1 MLRKLWLA
9 LKRLLSMFAVGT
21 LLKKVFGTRNERLIR
36 KMLPLVEKIN
46 ALEPDF
52 DRLTDAE
59 LKAKTLEFKG
69 RLANGE
75 TLDDLLPEAF
85 AAARAAA
92 KRTLGLRMFG
102 VQLMGGISLHSSSI
116 AEMVT
121 GEGKTLTAVAPAYL
135 NALTGRGV
143 HIVTVN
149 DYLARR
155 DAQWNA
161 PVYEALGLTVGCIQ
175 ANMHSEQRIKQYE
188 ADITYGMNSE
198 FGFDY
203 LRDNMKSRV
212 DWQCQRDR
220 HFAII
225 DEVDSILIDEARTP
239 LIISGPAEESS
250 EKYYLADRVVRR
262 WAQGRKGVEKADLDD
277 MVAAKA
283 KGPGPEAEEI
293 RLQLE
298 QGYHFVYSEKQHT
311 AYLTESGIV
320 AAQRELGI
328 PDFYAPDVMNENW
341 PHHLEQAVRAH
352 TLYTKEKEYVVKDG
366 EVIIV
371 DEFTGRLMEGR
382 RWSDGLHQAVEA
394 KEGIK
399 IREENQTLATVTIQ
413 NFFRLY
419 DKLAGMTGTALTEA
433 AEFHKIYTLDV
444 LSVPTNRPLKRVSYD
459 DRIYLTEKEKWKSVV
474 DEIVRSHGTG
484 RPVLVGTTSIEANER
499 LSQMLVK
506 RGVQHEVL
514 NAKQHER
521 EAAIIAKAGQL
532 GSVTIATNMAG
543 RGTDILLG
551 DFAYEDLV
559 EHWRTH
565 GLAPKDL
572 RLDDPEH
579 DAKLVAH
586 WTKRFLE
593 DDEKLAK
600 RADGDTDAKKAAL
613 EAYWATHR
621 MMPLPFRRVHAVA
634 QLGGLHIVGTER
646 HEARRI
652 DNQLRGRAGRQ
663 GDPGSSVFY
672 VSLEDALMRKFARDW
687 VKRWLGRLGMGAGEE
702 VTSPMV
708 SRAIERAQ
716 KKVEEHNFDIRKNL
730 LEYDKVN
737 DEQRRAI
744 YERRNAILRGEQ
756 LEETLWEMI
765 DTLLEP
771 LLAEN
776 LPPRRPPDEWTP
788 GEVTLWARRK
798 FGVELD
804 AEELR
809 RSGGVEGAGEIVRK
823 AIESKIEEVKESG
836 EDGFLHSVRRVL
848 LSAFGQERRS
858 MFDRR
863 TQNLSG
869 AELEAVLWEMIDS
882 FLPEVIAKNLPAG
895 RPPEEW
901 TPAEVSL
908 WVKRMC
914 GVDVAAEA
922 LRASGGAEAAREVV
936 HQAFRDRIEQV
947 KGLGEEDFQRTLRY
961 ILLQAFDD
969 KWKEHL
975 RELDALRESVGLR
988 GYAQQDPK
996 VEYRREASQM
1006 FGEMQSHIAEAVT
1019 DIVLKV
1025 RAVTEEMEQASRG
1038 RYRPAALS
1046 KEEVTAFSAP
1056 TADEGAP
1063 QGSSGEKPEPIR
1075 RDAPK
1080 VGRNDP
1086 CPCGSGK
1093 KFKKCCGA
1101 EK

>member
-1 MLRKLWLA
+1 
-9 LKRLLSMFAVGT
+9 MFAVGT
-21 LLKKVFGTRNERLIR
+21 VLKKVFGTRNERLIR
-36 KMLPLVEKIN
+36 KMLPLVERIN
-46 ALEPDF
+46 AFEPDF
-52 DRLTDAE
+52 DGLTDE
-59 LKAKTLEFKG
+59 QLKGKTAEFKG
-69 RLANGE
+69 RLGKGE

-85 AAARAAA
+85 AAVRAAA
-92 KRTLGLRMFG
+92 KRTLGLRLFG
-102 VQLMGGISLHSSSI
+102 VQLMGGIALHTSSI
-116 AEMVT
+116 SEMVT

-161 PVYEALGLTVGCIQ
+161 PVYGALGLTVGCIQ
-175 ANMHSEQRIKQYE
+175 SNMRSDQRIEQYA
-188 ADITYGMNSE
+188 ADITYGTNSE

-212 DWQCQRDR
+212 EFQCQRDR

-239 LIISGPAEESS
+239 LIISGPTEESS

-277 MVAAKA
+277 LVAAKA

-298 QGYHFVYSEKQHT
+298 QDYHFVYSEKQHT
-311 AYLTESGIV
+311 AYLTESGIIS
-320 AAQRELGI
+320 AQRELGI

-352 TLYTKEKEYVVKDG
+352 MLYTKEKEYVVKDG

-394 KEGIK
+394 KEAIK

-419 DKLAGMTGTALTEA
+419 DKLAGMTGTAQTEA
-433 AEFHKIYTLDV
+433 AEFHKIYSLDV
-444 LSVPTNRPLKRVSYD
+444 LSVPTNRPLKRLSYD
-459 DRIYLTEKEKWKSVV
+459 DRIYLTEKEKWRSVV
-474 DEIVRSHGTG
+474 EEIVRSHGTG

-499 LSQMLVK
+499 LSAMLVK

-551 DFAYEDLV
+551 DFAYEDLL
-559 EHWRTH
+559 EHWKRH

-572 RLDDPEH
+572 RGGDPET
-579 DAKLVAH
+579 ASRLVAH
-586 WTKRFLE
+586 WAGHFLK
-593 DDEKLAK
+593 DDPKLAK
-600 RADGDTDAKKAAL
+600 KADGGDDARRAAL
-613 EAYWATHR
+613 EAYWSVHG
-621 MMPLPFRRVHAVA
+621 MMPLPFGPVSTVA
-634 QLGGLHIVGTER
+634 RLGGLHIIGTER

-672 VSLEDALMRKFARDW
+672 VSLEDSLMRKFARDW
-687 VKRWLGRLGMGAGEE
+687 VKRVLGRLGMGDGEE

-708 SRAIERAQ
+708 SRAIEKAQ

-765 DTLLEP
+765 ETLLGP
-771 LLAEN
+771 LLAANMEE
-776 LPPRRPPDEWTP
+776 RRPPDEWTP
-788 GEVTLWARRK
+788 TEVTLWARRK
-798 FGVELD
+798 FGVEID
-804 AEELR
+804 AE
-809 RSGGVEGAGEIVRK
+809 
-823 AIESKIEEVKESG
+823 
-836 EDGFLHSVRRVL
+836 
-848 LSAFGQERRS
+848 
-858 MFDRR
+858 
-863 TQNLSG
+863 T
-869 AELEAVLWEMIDS
+869 
-882 FLPEVIAKNLPAG
+882 
-895 RPPEEW
+895 
-901 TPAEVSL
+901 
-908 WVKRMC
+908 
-914 GVDVAAEA
+914 
-922 LRASGGAEAAREVV
+922 LRASGGVGPAGRLV
-936 HQAFRDRIEQV
+936 RDAITKRIGEV
-947 KGLGEEDFQRTLRY
+947 KGDGGEEDFDRTLRY
-961 ILLQAFDD
+961 VLLQAFDD

-975 RELDALRESVGLR
+975 RELDALREAVGLR

-1006 FGEMQSHIAEAVT
+1006 FHEMQSHIAEAVT
-1019 DIVLKV
+1019 DVALKV
-1025 RAVTEEMEQASRG
+1025 RVTEDMDQAIRG
-1038 RYRPAALS
+1038 RYRPAALT
-1046 KEEVTAFSAP
+1046 KEEVSAFSP
-1056 TADEGAP
+1056 SKADEGAP

-1075 RDAPK
+1075 RDTPK

-1086 CPCGSGK
+1086 CPCGSGRK
-1093 KFKKCCGA
+1093 YKKCHGKEA
-1101 EK
+1101 

>member
-1 MLRKLWLA
+1 MFRKLWSALLA
-9 LKRLLSMFAVGT
+9 LLRKILSMFAVGT

-36 KMLPLVEKIN
+36 KMLPLVERIN
-46 ALEPDF
+46 ALEPEF
-52 DRLTDAE
+52 DGLSDDE
-59 LKAKTLEFKG
+59 LKAKTAEFKA
-69 RLANGE
+69 RLAKGE

-85 AAARAAA
+85 AAVRAAA
-92 KRTLGLRMFG
+92 KRTLGLRLFG
-102 VQLMGGISLHSSSI
+102 VQLMGGISLHTSSI
-116 AEMVT
+116 SEMVT

-161 PVYEALGLTVGCIQ
+161 PVYGALGLTVGCIQ
-175 ANMHSEQRIKQYE
+175 SNMRSEQRIEQYA
-188 ADITYGMNSE
+188 ADITYGTNSE

-212 DWQCQRDR
+212 EFQCQRDR
-220 HFAII
+220 QFAII

-262 WAQGRKGVEKADLDD
+262 WAQGKKGVEKADLDD
-277 MVAAKA
+277 LVQAKA

-298 QGYHFVYSEKQHT
+298 QDYHYVYSEKQHT

-328 PDFYAPDVMNENW
+328 PDFYAPEVMNENW

-419 DKLAGMTGTALTEA
+419 DKLAGMTGTAQTEA
-433 AEFHKIYTLDV
+433 AEFHKIYKLDV
-444 LSVPTNRPLKRVSYD
+444 LSVPTNRPLKRFSYD

-474 DEIVRSHGTG
+474 EEIVRSHGTG

-499 LSQMLVK
+499 LSAMLVK
-506 RGVQHEVL
+506 RGLQHEVL

-532 GSVTIATNMAG
+532 GAVTIATNMAG

-551 DFAYEDLV
+551 EFAYEDLV
-559 EHWRTH
+559 EHWKKN

-572 RLDDPEH
+572 RHGDPLLGQ
-579 DAKLVAH
+579 KLVAH
-586 WTKRFLE
+586 WAQHYFA
-593 DDEKLAK
+593 DDPKVAK
-600 RADGDTDAKKAAL
+600 KADGGGDDARKAAL
-613 EAYWATHR
+613 EAHWAVR
-621 MMPLPFRRVHAVA
+621 GMMPLPFGPVSTVA

-687 VKRWLGRLGMGAGEE
+687 VKRMLGRLGMGEGEE

-744 YERRNAILRGEQ
+744 YERRNALLRGEQ
-756 LEETLWEMI
+756 LEETLSEMI
-765 DTLLEP
+765 ETLLGP
-771 LLAEN
+771 LVAQN
-776 LPPRRPPDEWTP
+776 LPERAPTDEWTP
-788 GEVTLWARRK
+788 AEVTLWARRK
-798 FGVELD
+798 FGVEVDTD
-804 AEELR
+804 ALR
-809 RSGGVEGAGEIVRK
+809 KSGGGEAASKLVRDAIAARIEEMKGAGE
-823 AIESKIEEVKESG
+823 
-836 EDGFLHSVRRVL
+836 
-848 LSAFGQERRS
+848 
-858 MFDRR
+858 
-863 TQNLSG
+863 
-869 AELEAVLWEMIDS
+869 
-882 FLPEVIAKNLPAG
+882 
-895 RPPEEW
+895 
-901 TPAEVSL
+901 
-908 WVKRMC
+908 
-914 GVDVAAEA
+914 
-922 LRASGGAEAAREVV
+922 
-936 HQAFRDRIEQV
+936 
-947 KGLGEEDFQRTLRY
+947 EEDFQRTLRY
-961 ILLQAFDD
+961 VLLQAFDD

-975 RELDALRESVGLR
+975 RELDALREAVGLR

-1006 FGEMQSHIAEAVT
+1006 FQEMQVHIAEAVT
-1019 DIVLKV
+1019 DVALKV
-1025 RAVTEEMEQASRG
+1025 RVTEDMDQAIRG

-1046 KEEVTAFSAP
+1046 KEEVTAFSP
-1056 TADEGAP
+1056 PKADEGAP

-1075 RDAPK
+1075 REAPK

-1086 CPCGSGK
+1086 CPCGSGRK
-1093 KFKKCCGA
+1093 YKKCHGKEA
-1101 EK
+1101 

>member
-1 MLRKLWLA
+1 MIGRLVGSLWSTIRA
-9 LKRLLSMFAVGT
+9 LFKRILSMFAVAT
-21 LLKKVFGTRNERLIR
+21 LLRKVFGTRNERLIR
-36 KMLPLVEKIN
+36 RMLPVVEEIN
-46 ALEPDF
+46 ALEPGF
-52 DRLTDAE
+52 DRLSDDA
-59 LKAKTLEFKG
+59 LKAKTAEFRA
-69 RLANGE
+69 RLKDGE

-92 KRTLGLRMFG
+92 KRTLGLRPFD
-102 VQLMGGISLHSSSI
+102 VQLMGGIAMHRSTIS
-116 AEMVT
+116 EMVT

-155 DAQWNA
+155 DAAWNR

-175 ANMHSEQRIKQYE
+175 ANMHSEQRIPQYE
-188 ADITYGMNSE
+188 ADITYGTNSE

-203 LRDNMKSRV
+203 LRDNMKSRLEF
-212 DWQCQRDR
+212 QCQRDR
-220 HFAII
+220 QFAII

-262 WAQGRKGVEKADLDD
+262 WAQGKKGVEKADLDD
-277 MVAAKA
+277 LVSAKA
-283 KGPGPEAEEI
+283 KGPGPEAEEV
-293 RLQLE
+293 RLELE
-298 QGYHFVYSEKQHT
+298 QGYFFVYSEKQHT

-328 PDFYAPDVMNENW
+328 TDFYAPEVMNENW

-352 TLYTKEKEYVVKDG
+352 TLYTREKEYVVKDG

-419 DKLAGMTGTALTEA
+419 DKLAGMTGTAQTEA

-444 LSVPTNRPLKRVSYD
+444 LSVPTNRPLKRFSHD
-459 DRIYLTEKEKWKSVV
+459 DRIYLTEKEKWKAVV
-474 DEIVRSHGTG
+474 EEIVRSHGTG
-484 RPVLVGTTSIEANER
+484 RPVLVGTTSIETNER
-499 LSQMLVK
+499 LSALLVK
-506 RGVQHEVL
+506 RGVPHEVL

-521 EAAIIAKAGQL
+521 EAHIVAKAGQL
-532 GSVTIATNMAG
+532 GAVTIATNMAG

-551 DFAYEDLV
+551 EFAPGELLD
-559 EHWRTH
+559 HWRKH

-572 RLDDPEH
+572 RLEDPGYG
-579 DAKLVAH
+579 DKLAAH
-586 WTKRFLE
+586 WAERFLA
-593 DDEKLAK
+593 DDGKLAAK
-600 RADGDTDAKKAAL
+600 ANGSADARRAAL
-613 EAYWATHR
+613 EAYWATHG
-621 MMPLPFRRVHAVA
+621 MMPLPFAPVSTVA
-634 QLGGLHIVGTER
+634 RLGGLHIVGTER

-672 VSLEDALMRKFARDW
+672 VSLEDTLMRKFARDW
-687 VKRWLGRLGMGAGEE
+687 VKRMLGRLGMGAGEE

-737 DEQRRAI
+737 DEQRRAV
-744 YERRNAILRGEQ
+744 YDRRTAILRGEQ
-756 LEETLWEMI
+756 LEETLLEMI
-765 DTLLEP
+765 DALLHP

-776 LPPRRPPDEWTP
+776 FPPRKAPDEWTP
-788 GEVTLWARRK
+788 GEVAAWVRRK
-798 FGVELD
+798 FALEVD
-804 AEELR
+804 PEELR
-809 RSGGVEGAGEIVRK
+809 RA
-823 AIESKIEEVKESG
+823 
-836 EDGFLHSVRRVL
+836 
-848 LSAFGQERRS
+848 
-858 MFDRR
+858 
-863 TQNLSG
+863 
-869 AELEAVLWEMIDS
+869 
-882 FLPEVIAKNLPAG
+882 
-895 RPPEEW
+895 
-901 TPAEVSL
+901 
-908 WVKRMC
+908 
-914 GVDVAAEA
+914 
-922 LRASGGAEAAREVV
+922 GGAEAAGEVV
-936 HQAFRDRIEQV
+936 RKAIVARIDEM
-947 KGLGEEDFQRTLRY
+947 KAESEEDLARTLRY
-961 ILLQAFDD
+961 VLLQAFDD

-975 RELDALRESVGLR
+975 RELDALRQSIGLR

-1006 FGEMQSHIAEAVT
+1006 FHEMQSRIAEAVT
-1019 DIVLKV
+1019 DIALKV
-1025 RAVTEEMEQASRG
+1025 RVTEELDAHLRG
-1038 RYRPAALS
+1038 RYRPSALT
-1046 KEEVTAFSAP
+1046 KEEVTAFSP
-1056 TADEGAP
+1056 PPADDSTP
-1063 QGSSGEKPEPIR
+1063 QGSAPEKPEPIR
-1075 RDAPK
+1075 RDEPK

-1093 KFKKCCGA
+1093 KYKKCCGKA
-1101 EK
+1101 AG

>member
-1 MLRKLWLA
+1 MA
-9 LKRLLSMFAVGT
+9 SFGDY
-21 LLKKVFGTRNERLIR
+21 LKKIFGTRNDRLIR
-36 KMLPLVEKIN
+36 KMLPLVSRID
-46 ALEPDF
+46 ALEPEF
-52 DRLTDAE
+52 DALTDAQ
-59 LKAKTLEFKG
+59 LKEKTAEFKG

-85 AAARAAA
+85 AAVRAAA
-92 KRTLGLRMFG
+92 KRTLGLRLFG
-102 VQLMGGISLHSSSI
+102 VQLMGGIALHSSSI

-121 GEGKTLTAVAPAYL
+121 GEGKTLTSVAPAYL

-161 PVYEALGLTVGCIQ
+161 PVYDALGLTVGCIQ
-175 ANMHSEQRIKQYE
+175 SNMHSEQRIVQYG
-188 ADITYGMNSE
+188 ADITYGTNSE

-203 LRDNMKSRV
+203 LRDNMKSRIEL
-212 DWQCQRDR
+212 QAQRDR

-262 WAQGRKGVEKADLDD
+262 WSQGKKGIEKADLDD
-277 MVAAKA
+277 LVTAKA
-283 KGPGPEAEEI
+283 KGVGPEAEEV

-298 QGYHFVYSEKQHT
+298 LDYYFVYSEKQHT
-311 AYLTESGIV
+311 AYLTESGII
-320 AAQRELGI
+320 AAQRDLGI
-328 PDFYAPDVMNENW
+328 PDFYAPEVMNENW

-352 TLYTKEKEYVVKDG
+352 MLYTKEKEYVVKEG

-382 RWSDGLHQAVEA
+382 RWSDGLHQAIEA

-419 DKLAGMTGTALTEA
+419 DKLAGMTGTAQTEA
-433 AEFHKIYTLDV
+433 AEFHKIYKLDV
-444 LSVPTNRPLKRVSYD
+444 LSVPTNRPLRRVSHD
-459 DRIYLTEKEKWKSVV
+459 DRIYLTEKEKWRSVV
-474 DEIVRSHGTG
+474 EEIARSHATG
-484 RPVLVGTTSIEANER
+484 RPVLVGTTSIETNER
-499 LSQMLVK
+499 LSNMLVK

-514 NAKQHER
+514 NAKHHER
-521 EAAIIAKAGQL
+521 EAAIIAKAGQV
-532 GSVTIATNMAG
+532 GAVTIATNMAG

-551 DFAYEDLV
+551 DVVWAELL
-559 EHWRTH
+559 EHWRKH

-572 RLDDPEH
+572 RDSDPETET
-579 DAKLVAH
+579 KLVRH
-586 WTKRFLE
+586 WVKHFLVE
-593 DDEKLAK
+593 DEKLAK
-600 RADGDTDAKKAAL
+600 KAGTTVDSQKAAL
-613 EAYWATHR
+613 EAYWDQR
-621 MMPLPFRRVHAVA
+621 GMMPLPSARVATVA

-687 VKRWLGRLGMGAGEE
+687 VKRALGRLGMGAGEE

-737 DEQRRAI
+737 DDQRRAI
-744 YERRNAILRGEQ
+744 YERRTAILKGEQ

-765 DTLLEP
+765 EALLGTLVAANLE
-771 LLAEN
+771 
-776 LPPRRPPDEWTP
+776 
-788 GEVTLWARRK
+788 
-798 FGVELD
+798 
-804 AEELR
+804 
-809 RSGGVEGAGEIVRK
+809 
-823 AIESKIEEVKESG
+823 
-836 EDGFLHSVRRVL
+836 
-848 LSAFGQERRS
+848 ER
-858 MFDRR
+858 
-863 TQNLSG
+863 
-869 AELEAVLWEMIDS
+869 
-882 FLPEVIAKNLPAG
+882 

-901 TPAEVSL
+901 TPAEVTL
-908 WVKRMC
+908 WARRKFDAE
-914 GVDVAAEA
+914 VDPDE
-922 LRASGGAEAAREVV
+922 LRRSGGAEAAAEIVRK
-936 HQAFRDRIEQV
+936 AIAARIEEE
-947 KGLGEEDFQRTLRY
+947 KGLGEEDFLRTLRY
-961 ILLQAFDD
+961 ILLQAFDE

-975 RELDALRESVGLR
+975 RELDALREAVGLR

-1006 FGEMQSHIAEAVT
+1006 FSEMQTHIAEAVT
-1019 DIVLKV
+1019 DVVLRV
-1025 RAVTEEMEQASRG
+1025 RITEEMELAARG
-1038 RYRPAALS
+1038 RFRPSALT

-1056 TADEGAP
+1056 TADESAP
-1063 QGSSGEKPEPIR
+1063 QGSGGEKPEPIR
-1075 RDAPK
+1075 REAPK

-1093 KFKKCCGA
+1093 KYKKCHGA
-1101 EK
+1101 GAN